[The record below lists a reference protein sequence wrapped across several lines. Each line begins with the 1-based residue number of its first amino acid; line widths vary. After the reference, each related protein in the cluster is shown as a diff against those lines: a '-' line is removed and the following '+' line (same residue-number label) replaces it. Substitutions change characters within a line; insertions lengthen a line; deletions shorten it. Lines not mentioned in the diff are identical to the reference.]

1 MITEQLPIPS
11 VSLLIPFVTHHKLF
25 STLPPHP
32 VYGTTLDLREMI
44 VALVRK
50 MKLDRHASLA
60 VRMCAFAENEEVK
73 IGGT

>member
-1 MITEQLPIPS
+1 MITKQLPIPL
-11 VSLLIPFVTHHKLF
+11 VLFVTHHKLF

-32 VYGTTLDLREMI
+32 VYGTTLDLKEMI

-50 MKLDRHASLA
+50 MKSDRHASLA
-60 VRMCAFAENEEVK
+60 VRMGLNEEVK